1 MAAKPSPIPCKG
13 ATPRAINCSLVSLS
27 IFSEIVDIIAPGIF
41 CSLITSEKPI
51 ASFK

>member
-1 MAAKPSPIPCKG
+1 MAAKPSPIPCNG

-27 IFSEIVDIIAPGIF
+27 IFSEIVDIIAPGIC